1 MNYLATFYH
10 TWSFQTIFLQNP
22 SKPASSSKPHT
33 LNKFRIVL
41 IEAVHEIT
49 QHQMENVFNGLE
61 NQNEQCIT
69 KDGGCAE
76 VYIFE
81 SDSVKNSSK

>member
-1 MNYLATFYH
+1 M
-10 TWSFQTIFLQNP
+10 
-22 SKPASSSKPHT
+22 
-33 LNKFRIVL
+33 L

-49 QHQMENVFNGLE
+49 QHQVENVFNGLE

-81 SDSVKNSSK
+81 LDSVKNFSNRFT